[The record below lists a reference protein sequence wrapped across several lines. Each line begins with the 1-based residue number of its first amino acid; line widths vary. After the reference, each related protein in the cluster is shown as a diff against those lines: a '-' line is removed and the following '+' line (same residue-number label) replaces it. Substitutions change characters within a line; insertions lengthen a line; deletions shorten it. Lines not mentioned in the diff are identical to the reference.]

1 MLSNRSHKAATA
13 FMSSQQLAPVSYAP
27 FSTPHQLGT
36 TGSSLPST
44 MTFQLPPARSY
55 SQSGWLSQAG
65 PQALVLLMTANNSLV
80 RDGNSPL
87 QICLGLCKWHFKDV
101 SMHLESMSQWHYA
114 KALKHFK
121 AHFSVHVQFWCSG
134 TGTHADVQEAL
145 MLATVSLNFPSLE
158 NVIISL
164 ACVKD
169 SFTEHSLLS

>member
-1 MLSNRSHKAATA
+1 
-13 FMSSQQLAPVSYAP
+13 MSSQQLAPVSSAP
-27 FSTPHQLGT
+27 FSTPHLLGT

-44 MTFQLPPARSY
+44 VTFQLPPARSC
-55 SQSGWLSQAG
+55 SQSGRLSQAG
-65 PQALVLLMTANNSLV
+65 PRALALSMTANNSLV

-87 QICLGLCKWHFKDV
+87 QICLDLCKWYFNGV

-114 KALKHFK
+114 KAFKHFR

-134 TGTHADVQEAL
+134 TETHADAQEAL

-164 ACVKD
+164 ACMKD